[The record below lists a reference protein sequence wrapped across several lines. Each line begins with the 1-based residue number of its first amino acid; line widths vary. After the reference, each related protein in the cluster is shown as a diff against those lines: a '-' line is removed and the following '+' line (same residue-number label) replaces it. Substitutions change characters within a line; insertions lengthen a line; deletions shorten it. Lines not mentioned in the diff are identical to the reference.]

1 MKKNLAFILLFLISS
16 TQLFAQYSD
25 TIVILPDTN
34 KIIKEFYIPKPLGIT
49 SDFEGV
55 LTPKEIYLL
64 DSFIMAIEKKT
75 TIEIGI
81 ISIDSTMINE
91 DNFEKYTLMIAQKW
105 NIGKPGKNN
114 GILIGFSDFYKKIR
128 IQNAKGI
135 TTKLSD
141 KKTKEIIENVFL
153 PYFKMGLYY
162 QGLVL
167 GINEMISEINKNTA
181 PKKTTPKKP
190 VKKK

>member
-1 MKKNLAFILLFLISS
+1 MKKHFAFILVLFISI
-16 TQLFAQYSD
+16 TQLYSQYSD
-25 TIVILPDTN
+25 TIFILPDTS
-34 KIIKEFYIPKPLGIT
+34 KIIKEFFIPTPLGLT

-55 LTPKEIYLL
+55 LTPQEIYLL

-75 TIEIGI
+75 SIEIGI
-81 ISIDSTMINE
+81 ISIDSAMINE

-105 NIGKPGKNN
+105 KIGKPSKNN

-128 IQNAKGI
+128 IQNGNGI
-135 TTKLSD
+135 TSKLSD
-141 KKTKEIIENVFL
+141 KRTKEIIETVFL

-167 GINEMISEINKNTA
+167 GINEMIVEINKKSP
-181 PKKTTPKKP
+181 PKKSTKKT